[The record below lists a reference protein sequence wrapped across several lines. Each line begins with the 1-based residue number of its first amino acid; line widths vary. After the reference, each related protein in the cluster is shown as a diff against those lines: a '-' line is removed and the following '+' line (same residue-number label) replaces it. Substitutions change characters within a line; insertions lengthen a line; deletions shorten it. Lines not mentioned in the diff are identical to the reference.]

1 MEEKYTTSSIYKFK
15 DDRWRAQF
23 PYLENGIWHKK
34 TQLLEHRGR
43 DKGRSHKHRDAAML
57 EAESIRASLNEKA
70 TAEAAKPKGLGITVS
85 KLVTCYIDI
94 ECADVA
100 RSTATGYHGMLRRN
114 IEPYLGD
121 VPLEDLT
128 EEDVQEWITAIA
140 STHAR
145 STACNSLRLLRGS
158 LKYGMRKKWIDEN
171 VASWAKVPKNEDAN
185 YGLPNSLTT
194 KERTRVLNTLNA
206 SIDIPAM
213 LAAKMALYTG
223 LRRGELCAL
232 KWKNVDFKSATIQVE
247 AAIGHTDNEFYIKG
261 PKSISSRRAIPNCPK
276 DLMKDLAKRE
286 ADMKFECAN
295 LGVEFSDELFVLGFP
310 DGSFLKPPRINDAWR
325 ALAKA
330 LKLHGVLNKN
340 TVTFHDLRHS
350 FATYAVS
357 NGIDPRTLASLMG
370 HSKASMTLDRYASA
384 DPAATASAMRTLG
397 RLYKE

>member
-158 LKYGMRKKWIDEN
+158 LKYGMRKRGLLGKSPQKRRRELRSTEFAYN
-171 VASWAKVPKNEDAN
+171 QRANQGLEHSERLHRYPSDACSQDSALH
-185 YGLPNSLTT
+185 G
-194 KERTRVLNTLNA
+194 
-206 SIDIPAM
+206 I
-213 LAAKMALYTG
+213 AA
-223 LRRGELCAL
+223 
-232 KWKNVDFKSATIQVE
+232 
-247 AAIGHTDNEFYIKG
+247 
-261 PKSISSRRAIPNCPK
+261 RRALRPE
-276 DLMKDLAKRE
+276 MEKRG
-286 ADMKFECAN
+286 
-295 LGVEFSDELFVLGFP
+295 L
-310 DGSFLKPPRINDAWR
+310 
-325 ALAKA
+325 
-330 LKLHGVLNKN
+330 
-340 TVTFHDLRHS
+340 
-350 FATYAVS
+350 
-357 NGIDPRTLASLMG
+357 
-370 HSKASMTLDRYASA
+370 
-384 DPAATASAMRTLG
+384 
-397 RLYKE
+397 

>member
-70 TAEAAKPKGLGITVS
+70 TAEAAEPKGLGITVS
-85 KLVTCYIDI
+85 KLVTCYINI

-171 VASWAKVPKNEDAN
+171 VASWAKVPKNEDVN

-194 KERTRVLNTLNA
+194 EERTRVLNTLNA

-213 LAAKMALYTG
+213 LAAKIALYTG

-232 KWKNVDFKSATIQVE
+232 KWKT
-247 AAIGHTDNEFYIKG
+247 
-261 PKSISSRRAIPNCPK
+261 
-276 DLMKDLAKRE
+276 
-286 ADMKFECAN
+286 
-295 LGVEFSDELFVLGFP
+295 
-310 DGSFLKPPRINDAWR
+310 
-325 ALAKA
+325 
-330 LKLHGVLNKN
+330 
-340 TVTFHDLRHS
+340 
-350 FATYAVS
+350 
-357 NGIDPRTLASLMG
+357 
-370 HSKASMTLDRYASA
+370 
-384 DPAATASAMRTLG
+384 
-397 RLYKE
+397 